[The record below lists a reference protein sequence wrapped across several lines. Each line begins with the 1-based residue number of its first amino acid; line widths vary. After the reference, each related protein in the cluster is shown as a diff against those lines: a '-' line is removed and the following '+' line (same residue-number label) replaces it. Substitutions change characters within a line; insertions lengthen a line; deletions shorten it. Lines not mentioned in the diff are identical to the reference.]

1 MVKRIWDSLTSSS
14 VTEALLKLVITTRDR
29 DKEEIQ
35 IVLLREK
42 LGGLVLDLHQMVAE
56 EEAPE
61 VDKDNQVSLYQL
73 QSRGST
79 TLPIQELY
87 C

>member
-35 IVLLREK
+35 IVLVTEK
-42 LGGLVLDLHQMVAE
+42 LGDLVLDLHQMVAE
-56 EEAPE
+56 EEGPE

>member
-1 MVKRIWDSLTSSS
+1 MVKVIWDSLTSSS
-14 VTEALLKLVITTRDR
+14 VTEALLKLVITTRNR
-29 DKEEIQ
+29 GEEEIQ
-35 IVLLREK
+35 IVLVTEK
-42 LGGLVLDLHQMVAE
+42 LGVLVLDLHQMVAE
-56 EEAPE
+56 EDPE

-79 TLPIQELY
+79 ILPIQELY

>member
-1 MVKRIWDSLTSSS
+1 
-14 VTEALLKLVITTRDR
+14 
-29 DKEEIQ
+29 
-35 IVLLREK
+35 
-42 LGGLVLDLHQMVAE
+42 MVAE
-56 EEAPE
+56 EEAQE

-79 TLPIQELY
+79 ILPIQELY